1 MCYNLSVTTDTPMRR
16 QSTAAQRVY
25 EIAVEQY
32 GYFSA
37 QQARAVGVD
46 PRAVV
51 MMARRGTVERVRRGV
66 YRLIRFPENAM
77 GQYME
82 AILWPHGAQGVISH
96 ESALGLYEM
105 SDVNPTAV
113 HITLPSAYRVR
124 RSIPRFLLVHHAD
137 LQPSEIATLEGL
149 PVTTPE
155 RTIRDC
161 ASTHLSSALLR
172 QAIHDGNRSGHLTRK
187 QVAKL
192 ESELFGATSAGEA
205 Q

>member
-1 MCYNLSVTTDTPMRR
+1 MRH
-16 QSTAAQRVY
+16 QSSAAQLVY
-25 EIAVEQY
+25 EIAEEQY
-32 GYFSA
+32 GYFSV

-46 PRAVV
+46 PRTVV

-66 YRLIRFPENAM
+66 YRLTRFPENAM

-96 ESALGLYEM
+96 ESALGLYEI

-113 HITLPSAYRVR
+113 HITLPRAYRVR
-124 RSIPRFLLVHHAD
+124 RSVPGFLSVHHAD
-137 LQPSEIATLEGL
+137 LEPNEIATLEGL
-149 PVTTPE
+149 PITTPE

-187 QVAKL
+187 QAVKL
-192 ESELFGATSAGEA
+192 ELELLDPTSADA
-205 Q
+205 AP